1 MRFTFSTQI
10 GAMLAQVFSPD
21 GKSVAI
27 FDATDPPEVAN
38 ARAASM
44 ALLLN
49 GGVPKWVQPAE
60 GRAPDDPGMD
70 ELQEMLIGLA
80 ARLERAERTLAS
92 AGYKDCGGSLWRPPL
107 GPSASPLLDKIDQ
120 LRAERDTAIAAAL
133 AADHRP
139 MAQAEAGGAEPFWHA
154 VVSKSHPI
162 IDKAIRRH
170 DVALDYAWKASKN
183 YPDARDIEVVPLYR
197 TSQPM
202 NRDPLTD
209 AQWLKKWTGFTG
221 LRVKPG
227 EDRDWLLGILRF
239 AERTLGFSRG
249 QV

>member
-92 AGYKDCGGSLWRPPL
+92 AGYKDCGGSLWKPPL

-120 LRAERDTAIAAAL
+120 LRAERDTAIAAVL
-133 AADHRP
+133 SADHRP
-139 MAQAEAGGAEPFWHA
+139 PAQ
-154 VVSKSHPI
+154 
-162 IDKAIRRH
+162 
-170 DVALDYAWKASKN
+170 VA
-183 YPDARDIEVVPLYR
+183 
-197 TSQPM
+197 SQM
-202 NRDPLTD
+202 MSRDPLTD

-239 AERTLGFSRG
+239 AERTLGFSHG
-249 QV
+249 KV